1 MKKGIEGQRFLGRM
15 TVNLLSKD
23 ELENIHNA
31 TLEILENPGLII
43 PSKRALEILEKAGAN
58 VNYKKNSVT
67 ISPHIVKEALKS
79 APKTIRYCARNPKH
93 DILLEKKET
102 YFVTDGAAVY
112 IRDIETG
119 KRRSSTSEDLAQWA
133 RIMDSLSKIHVLWPS
148 MTPTEL
154 PDHLQRIH
162 ALATSLNNTEK
173 HVESYANDARE
184 ARYEIEIAAAVV
196 GGKEELRKRPIISAV
211 QCPIAPLKFDKGLI
225 EAVIEF
231 AEASIPVVPLSMPL
245 AGQTAPAT
253 LAGTLAVTS
262 AEILGSL
269 VVSEFANP
277 GAPVLYGACPG
288 NIDFRTGS
296 MVISPE
302 YGLVNTGLAQLAH
315 YYDLP
320 SEVCGGC
327 STSKVVDAQA
337 VYERVLTLI
346 PVILAGPDL
355 VAGMG
360 GLEDAKTMAPELL
373 VIDNEILEEI
383 LRLVQGFIVNN
394 EALALDIIRKVGPG
408 GHYLTQRH
416 TISHIKDHWIPKI
429 SNRRTYDA
437 WLKAH
442 TKDIATVAR
451 EKVKEILATHKPEPI
466 PKDTQKEI
474 SRITKRY
481 EEEFPKQG

>member
-1 MKKGIEGQRFLGRM
+1 MGR
-15 TVNLLSKD
+15 TTLNLLSKD
-23 ELENIHNA
+23 ELDKIHNT
-31 TLEILENPGLII
+31 TLEILKNPGLII
-43 PSKRALEILEKAGAN
+43 PSERALEILEKTGAN
-58 VNYKKNSVT
+58 VNYEKSSVT
-67 ISPHIVKEALKS
+67 IPSYIVKEALRN
-79 APKTIRYCARNPKH
+79 APKTIKYCARNPKH

-119 KRRSSTSEDLAQWA
+119 ERRSSTSEDLAQWA

-225 EAVIEF
+225 EAVMEF
-231 AEASIPVVPLSMPL
+231 AKAGIPVVPLSMPL

-253 LAGTLAVTS
+253 LAGTLAVTN

-269 VVSEFANP
+269 VISEFTNP

-327 STSKVVDAQA
+327 SNSKVVDAQA
-337 VYERVLTLI
+337 AYERVLTLI
-346 PVILAGPDL
+346 PVILSGPDL

-373 VIDNEILEEI
+373 VIDNEILEGI
-383 LRLVQGFIVNN
+383 LRLREGFDVSD
-394 EALALDIIRKVGPG
+394 ETLALDVIRDVGPG
-408 GHYLTQRH
+408 GHYLTQKH
-416 TISHIKDHWIPKI
+416 TIDHIKDHWIPRI
-429 SNRRTYDA
+429 SDRRTYDA
-437 WLKAH
+437 WLKADA
-442 TKDIATVAR
+442 KDIATAAK
-451 EKVKEILATHKPEPI
+451 EKVKEILATHMPDPVS
-466 PKDTQKEI
+466 KDIQIEI
-474 SRITKRY
+474 SRIIKRFA
-481 EEEFPKQG
+481 EEFSKQG